1 MSAYLIANVEIKD
14 SEKMKEY
21 LAATPEILKKYSGR
35 FLVRGGELWIAEGN
49 WNPKRLVVVE
59 FDSLKK
65 AKEFWNSE
73 EYKSLK
79 EIRQSSSTTDM
90 VFVEGITK
98 KSHKNRLKIVNLF

>member
-14 SEKMKEY
+14 SEKIQEY
-21 LAATPEILKKYSGR
+21 LTATPKILRKYSGR

-59 FDSLKK
+59 FDSFEK

-73 EYKSLK
+73 DYKPLK
-79 EIRQSSSTTDM
+79 DLRQSSAYTDM
-90 VFVEGITK
+90 IFVDGITK
-98 KSHKNRLKIVNLF
+98 EMSDKLNY